1 MSLFT
6 SNDNHMGD
14 TPEVIEPDTITSN
27 YTDDTPEDN
36 EPYIDT
42 ILNAIQTSIPP
53 ILTPPILTRNTTTT
67 YNNYIHEPN
76 VFTPNNTGYTGY
88 TGYTQN
94 NNETDNFDSIFTDM
108 LLTPPTLTRGETNIY
123 PHDIVY
129 ERPTLIRTDTVI
141 QSNGIDY
148 PDGENIDS
156 VCRQILFG
164 EHEPIDDSIDDSI
177 NDSIDDSMVDSID
190 DYIECNNNII
200 NNNNEEIMNIA
211 ANIINNHTES
221 MNNSKMDF
229 ITLFNIMINNN
240 IINNNMNE
248 DDITNVV
255 NTYLHIDDSL

>member
-27 YTDDTPEDN
+27 HTDDTSEYN

-42 ILNAIQTSIPP
+42 ILNAIQTSIPPILTPP

-76 VFTPNNTGYTGY
+76 VFTPNNTGYIDY
-88 TGYTQN
+88 IQS
-94 NNETDNFDSIFTDM
+94 NNEPDNFDSIFTDM
-108 LLTPPTLTRGETNIY
+108 QLTSPTLTRGETNIY
-123 PHDIVY
+123 PDDIVY
-129 ERPTLIRTDTVI
+129 ERPPLIRSDTVI

-164 EHEPIDDSIDDSI
+164 EPEPIDDSIDDSI
-177 NDSIDDSMVDSID
+177 DDFIDDSMVDSID
-190 DYIECNNNII
+190 DYII
-200 NNNNEEIMNIA
+200 NNNNEEIMNVA
-211 ANIINNHTES
+211 ANIMNNHTES
-221 MNNSKMDF
+221 MNNLDF
-229 ITLFNIMINNN
+229 INIFNNMINNN

-248 DDITNVV
+248 DEITNAV
-255 NTYLHIDDSL
+255 NTYLHSNIDNLLS